1 MGKIIYLI
9 SVLKTIDWLTILGF
23 VIGVGFIFYTTF
35 TIKDCEDSISWY
47 NEERKEFYI
56 QKYNDNIKI
65 RKKIIVLVLMCVLL
79 QALIPSKEEM
89 YAIALTKNYM
99 VEDMYKMTKGEIRD
113 NIDYL
118 FNKIEEL
125 KKWGIKDGKNIRK

>member
-23 VIGVGFIFYTTF
+23 VIGVGVVFYITYQ
-35 TIKDCEDSISWY
+35 IEDSEDRISWH
-47 NEERKEFYI
+47 NEERKEFYT
-56 QKYNDNIKI
+56 QKYNYYIKI
-65 RKKIIVLVLMCVLL
+65 RKKIIVFMLICILL
-79 QALIPSKEEM
+79 QVLIPKKEEM
-89 YAIALTKNYM
+89 YAIALTKNYK

-118 FNKIEEL
+118 FKKIEEL
-125 KKWGIKDGKNIRK
+125 KK

>member
-9 SVLKTIDWLTILGF
+9 SVLKTIDMLTILGF
-23 VIGVGFIFYTTF
+23 VIGVGFIFYTTYM
-35 TIKDCEDSISWY
+35 IEDSEDRISWY
-47 NEERKEFYI
+47 NEERNEFYT
-56 QKYNDNIKI
+56 QKYNGYIKI
-65 RKKIIVLVLMCVLL
+65 RKKIIVFMFACVLL

-89 YAIALTKNYM
+89 YAIALTKNYK

-118 FNKIEEL
+118 FKKIEEI
-125 KKWGIKDGKNIRK
+125 KK

>member
-9 SVLKTIDWLTILGF
+9 SVLKTIDALTILGF
-23 VIGVGFIFYTTF
+23 VIGIGVVFYTTL
-35 TIKDCEDSISWY
+35 IIGDCEERITWC
-47 NEERKEFYI
+47 NGERKESYT

-65 RKKIIVLVLMCVLL
+65 RKKIIVFMLICILL
-79 QALIPSKEEM
+79 QVLIPKKEEM
-89 YAIALTKNYM
+89 YAIALTKNYK

-118 FNKIEEL
+118 FKKIDEL
-125 KKWGIKDGKNIRK
+125 KK

>member
-9 SVLKTIDWLTILGF
+9 SVLKTIDWLTIVGF
-23 VIGVGFIFYTTF
+23 IVGLGFIFYITSI
-35 TIKDCEDSISWY
+35 IKECEKNIHYY
-47 NEERKEFYI
+47 NSEERIKFYT
-56 QKYNDNIKI
+56 QQCNDNIKI
-65 RKKIIVLVLMCVLL
+65 RKKIIACVLICVLL

-89 YAIALTKNYM
+89 YAIALTKNYK

-118 FNKIEEL
+118 FKKIDEL
-125 KKWGIKDGKNIRK
+125 KK